1 MSFVIFLGDVHYLC
15 VQALNGGAE
24 GSQVRLPEAAAVATD
39 HERVAAVAVAVAVAA
54 VPIFTLCSIGE
65 QSRSLLLKG

>member
-39 HERVAAVAVAVAVAA
+39 HERVAAVAVAVAA